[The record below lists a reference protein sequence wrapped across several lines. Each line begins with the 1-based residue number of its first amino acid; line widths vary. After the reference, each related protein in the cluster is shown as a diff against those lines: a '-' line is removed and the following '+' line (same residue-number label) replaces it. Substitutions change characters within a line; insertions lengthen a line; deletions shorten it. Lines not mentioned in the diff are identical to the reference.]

1 MWNCPHILILPG
13 SLDSTFKIRN
23 NNKEKVHNFVA
34 SFLWWKLVSKYIF
47 LDSTQN
53 STLRKIP
60 KVYLISLCGNVVE
73 TFNFPTTKLEEIML
87 FYSVNS
93 TGVCYHRSFMLS
105 VYWNK
110 KNELKLFETFTWRK
124 ATGVKVQTVG
134 KMKDIFLSYT

>member
-1 MWNCPHILILPG
+1 M
-13 SLDSTFKIRN
+13 
-23 NNKEKVHNFVA
+23 
-34 SFLWWKLVSKYIF
+34 
-47 LDSTQN
+47 
-53 STLRKIP
+53 
-60 KVYLISLCGNVVE
+60 E
-73 TFNFPTTKLEEIML
+73 TFNFPTIKLEEIML